1 MLKMLRWMLVVV
13 GIIGLISVR
22 ASEDLLFYDPFLA
35 FFKLEIQPETFPEFD
50 WWPLAVSYLLRFLL
64 NLFFSLVIIHFI
76 FLRPLWTFQA
86 LVLMVVSQVLFT
98 LIYFYLIREEFNAG
112 YLFSFYVRRFV
123 IQPLVLLVI
132 IPLFYFRWKNP

>member
-22 ASEDLLFYDPFLA
+22 ASEDLLFYDPFLS
-35 FFKLEIQPETFPEFD
+35 FFKLEIKQETFPEFD